1 MFVTKYSNNK
11 IKEFIKKNKFIIFLL
26 TIFFLYHYNIAANLE
41 FYYDDWFFVSI
52 VNNSHNFLENF
63 NILKEIYIVRPVGML
78 YLAFLSLFK
87 FNNIIFIYIF
97 NLFLWVLS
105 GIIITA
111 VLNKNLFF
119 FSKYFFLFFY
129 SLPSISN
136 SFIYS
141 PIIQGLSTIAVFLW
155 AISLYFVS
163 KKNGMLLSIL
173 FIGLSLLAYELT
185 VALIPLNI
193 LIYIINKNLLNKN
206 IDKKIIFLIKL
217 FIISI
222 FFLISFYILQNILS
236 SFSSAEIIK
245 YGLSE
250 DDFLDNIIK
259 YFFHP
264 LNLVFIQIPKLWI
277 DGLILFFSKITYIK
291 FITLI
296 IINVILIFYF
306 FKKKKNNKKIF
317 FKYFFL
323 YNLTLITIYFG
334 IFLVYL
340 VATSVPDLKGYYN
353 RGLLGLHIWISLLIL
368 QILYFKNFAKIIFCL
383 LGIFIL
389 NLNLISFYEQ
399 QEIHVNNSL
408 IRKDII
414 NKTIEIS
421 KGENLIFSSFETYSK
436 NKYNFIP
443 VFSDEVYDY
452 SNSISAKTNNSL
464 RAHRIYNNTECR
476 KILNFDN
483 NTFSGFVPSRNRKT
497 KEDQKINFLELNENV
512 KIDQNILLY
521 DYQENKLVKGT
532 TSELQSLLKKVFNC
546 N

>member
-1 MFVTKYSNNK
+1 MLVTKYSNNK
-11 IKEFIKKNKFIIFLL
+11 INEFIKKNKFIIFLL
-26 TIFFLYHYNIAANLE
+26 TIFFLYHYNVAANLE

-52 VNNSHNFLENF
+52 VNNSHNFLQNF
-63 NILKEIYIVRPVGML
+63 SIFKEIYIVRPVGML
-78 YLAFLSLFK
+78 YLAFLSLLK

-105 GIIITA
+105 GIIIMV

-119 FSKYFFLFFY
+119 FSRYFFLFFY
-129 SLPSISN
+129 LLPSISN

-141 PIIQGLSTIAVFLW
+141 PIIQGLSTLAVFFW
-155 AISLYFVS
+155 AISLYFAS

-193 LIYIINKNLLNKN
+193 LIYTINKNLLNKN
-206 IDKKIIFLIKL
+206 RNKKIIFLIKL
-217 FIISI
+217 FLLSLI
-222 FFLISFYILQNILS
+222 FLISFYLLQNILS
-236 SFSSAEIIK
+236 SSSSAKIFK
-245 YGLSE
+245 YGFSE

-264 LNLVFIQIPKLWI
+264 LILVFVQIPKLWI
-277 DGLILFFSKITYIK
+277 DGFILFFSNITFIK

-296 IINVILIFYF
+296 VTTVILIFYF
-306 FKKKKNNKKIF
+306 FKKKQNYKKISS
-317 FKYFFL
+317 KYLFL
-323 YNLTLITIYFG
+323 FNLTLIIIFLG

-353 RGLLGLHIWISLLIL
+353 RGLLGLHIWMSLFIL

-399 QEIHVNNSL
+399 QEIHLNNSL

-421 KGENLIFSSFETYSK
+421 KAENLIFSTFETYSK

-476 KILNFDN
+476 MILNFDN
-483 NTFSGFVPSRNRKT
+483 NTFSGFVPSRNRKI
-497 KEDQKINFLELNENV
+497 KEDQKINFLELNENI
-512 KIDQNILLY
+512 KIDQKILIY
-521 DYQENKLVKGT
+521 NYEKSKLVLGN
-532 TSELQSLLKKVFNC
+532 TSELQNLLKKVFNC
-546 N
+546 K

>member
-1 MFVTKYSNNK
+1 MLVTKYSNNK
-11 IKEFIKKNKFIIFLL
+11 INEFIKKNKFIIFLL
-26 TIFFLYHYNIAANLE
+26 TIFFLYHYNVAANLE

-52 VNNSHNFLENF
+52 VNNSHNFLQNL

-105 GIIITA
+105 GIIITI

-119 FSKYFFLFFY
+119 SGYLFLFFFL
-129 SLPSISN
+129 LPSISN

-141 PIIQGLSTIAVFLW
+141 PIIQGLSTVAVFLW
-155 AISLYFVS
+155 AISLYFAS
-163 KKNGMLLSIL
+163 KKNGILLSIL

-206 IDKKIIFLIKL
+206 IDRKIIFLIKL
-217 FIISI
+217 FSISL
-222 FFLISFYILQNILS
+222 FLLISFYVLQNILS
-236 SFSSAEIIK
+236 SFSSAKIIK

-250 DDFLDNIIK
+250 DDFLDNVIK

-264 LNLVFIQIPKLWI
+264 LILVFTQIPKLWI
-277 DGLILFFSKITYIK
+277 DGFILFFSNINFVKI
-291 FITLI
+291 ITLI
-296 IINVILIFYF
+296 IINGILIFYL
-306 FKKKKNNKKIF
+306 FKKNKNNKKIS
-317 FKYFFL
+317 FKHFFL
-323 YNLTLITIYFG
+323 YNLTLITIFFG

-452 SNSISAKTNNSL
+452 GNSISAKTNNSL

-483 NTFSGFVPSRNRKT
+483 NIFSGFVPSRNRKI

-521 DYQENKLVKGT
+521 DYQENKLVTGKT
-532 TSELQSLLKKVFNC
+532 NDLQSLLKKLFNC

>member
-1 MFVTKYSNNK
+1 MLVTKYSNNK
-11 IKEFIKKNKFIIFLL
+11 VNEFIKKNKFIIFLL
-26 TIFFLYHYNIAANLE
+26 TIFFLYHYNVAANLE

-52 VNNSHNFLENF
+52 VNNSHNFLQNF
-63 NILKEIYIVRPVGML
+63 NIFKEIYIVRPIGML

-97 NLFLWVLS
+97 NIFLWVIS
-105 GIIITA
+105 GIIITI

-119 FSKYFFLFFY
+119 SGYLFLFFFL
-129 SLPSISN
+129 LPSISN

-141 PIIQGLSTIAVFLW
+141 PIIQGLSTLAVFLW
-155 AISLYFVS
+155 AISLYFAS
-163 KKNGMLLSIL
+163 KKKGMLLSIL
-173 FIGLSLLAYELT
+173 FIGLSLLTYELT
-185 VALIPLNI
+185 VTLIPLNI
-193 LIYIINKNLLNKN
+193 LIYTINKNLLNKN
-206 IDKKIIFLIKL
+206 INKKIIFLIKL
-217 FIISI
+217 FLLSLI
-222 FFLISFYILQNILS
+222 FLISFYLLQNILS
-236 SFSSAEIIK
+236 SFSSAKIFK
-245 YGLSE
+245 YGFSE
-250 DDFLDNIIK
+250 DDFLNNVIK

-264 LNLVFIQIPKLWI
+264 LILVFVQIPKLWV
-277 DGLILFFSKITYIK
+277 DGFILFFSNITFIK

-296 IINVILIFYF
+296 IINVTLIFYF
-306 FKKKKNNKKIF
+306 FKKKQNYKKISS
-317 FKYFFL
+317 KYLFL
-323 YNLTLITIYFG
+323 FNLTLIIIFFG

-353 RGLLGLHIWISLLIL
+353 RGLLGLHIWISLFIL

-483 NTFSGFVPSRNRKT
+483 KTFSGFVPSRNRKI
-497 KEDQKINFLELNENV
+497 KEDQKINFLELNENI
-512 KIDQNILLY
+512 KIDQKILIY
-521 DYQENKLVKGT
+521 NYEKSKLVLGN
-532 TSELQSLLKKVFNC
+532 TSELQNLLKKVFNC
-546 N
+546 K

>member
-1 MFVTKYSNNK
+1 MLVTKYSNNK
-11 IKEFIKKNKFIIFLL
+11 INEFIKKNKFIIFLL
-26 TIFFLYHYNIAANLE
+26 TIFFLYHYNVAANLE

-52 VNNSHNFLENF
+52 VNNSHNFLQNF
-63 NILKEIYIVRPVGML
+63 NIFKEIYIVRPIGML

-97 NLFLWVLS
+97 NIFLWVIS
-105 GIIITA
+105 GIIITI

-119 FSKYFFLFFY
+119 SGYLFLFFFL
-129 SLPSISN
+129 LPSISN

-141 PIIQGLSTIAVFLW
+141 PIIQGLSTLAVFFW
-155 AISLYFVS
+155 AISLYFAS
-163 KKNGMLLSIL
+163 KKNGILLSIL

-193 LIYIINKNLLNKN
+193 LIYTINKNLLNEN
-206 IDKKIIFLIKL
+206 INKKIFFLIKL
-217 FIISI
+217 FLLSLI
-222 FFLISFYILQNILS
+222 FLISFYLLQNILS
-236 SFSSAEIIK
+236 SFSSVKIFK
-245 YGLSE
+245 YGFSE
-250 DDFLDNIIK
+250 DDFLNNVIK

-264 LNLVFIQIPKLWI
+264 LILVFVQIPKLWI
-277 DGLILFFSKITYIK
+277 DGFNLFFSNITFIK

-306 FKKKKNNKKIF
+306 FKKKENYKKNSS
-317 FKYFFL
+317 KYLFL
-323 YNLTLITIYFG
+323 FNLTLIIIFFG

-353 RGLLGLHIWISLLIL
+353 RGLLGLHIWISLFML
-368 QILYFKNFAKIIFCL
+368 QILHFKNFTKIIFSL

-421 KGENLIFSSFETYSK
+421 NGENLIFSSFETYSK

-483 NTFSGFVPSRNRKT
+483 NTFSGFVPSRNRKI
-497 KEDQKINFLELNENV
+497 KEDQKINFLELNENI

-521 DYQENKLVKGT
+521 NYQENKLAEGKV
-532 TSELQSLLKKVFNC
+532 SELQSLLKKNFNC

>member
-1 MFVTKYSNNK
+1 MNS
-11 IKEFIKKNKFIIFLL
+11 IIKKNKFIIFLL
-26 TIFFLYHYNIAANLE
+26 TLFFLYHYNIAANLE

-52 VNNSHNFLENF
+52 VNNSHNFLQNL

-97 NLFLWVLS
+97 NIFLWVIS
-105 GIIITA
+105 GFIITI

-119 FSKYFFLFFY
+119 SGYLFFFFFL
-129 SLPSISN
+129 LPSISN

-141 PIIQGLSTIAVFLW
+141 PIIQGLSTVAVFLW
-155 AISLYFVS
+155 AISLYFAS

-193 LIYIINKNLLNKN
+193 LIYIINKNLLYKN
-206 IDKKIIFLIKL
+206 INKKIIFLIKL
-217 FIISI
+217 FLLSLI
-222 FFLISFYILQNILS
+222 FLISFYLLQNILS
-236 SFSSAEIIK
+236 SFSSAKIIK

-250 DDFLDNIIK
+250 DDFLKNVIK

-264 LNLVFIQIPKLWI
+264 LILVFVQIPKLWI
-277 DGLILFFSKITYIK
+277 DGFILFFSNITFIK

-296 IINVILIFYF
+296 IVNVILIFYF
-306 FKKKKNNKKIF
+306 FEKKQNNKKKI

-323 YNLTLITIYFG
+323 YNLTLITIFFG

-353 RGLLGLHIWISLLIL
+353 RGLLGLHILISLFML
-368 QILYFKNFAKIIFCL
+368 QILYFNNCVKIIFFL
-383 LGIFIL
+383 LGIFII

-399 QEIHVNNSL
+399 QEIHLNNSL

-421 KGENLIFSSFETYSK
+421 KAENLIFSSFETYSK

-483 NTFSGFVPSRNRKT
+483 NTFSGFVSSRNRKI
-497 KEDQKINFLELNENV
+497 KEDQKINFLELNENI

-521 DYQENKLVKGT
+521 DYQENKLVTGKIN
-532 TSELQSLLKKVFNC
+532 ELQSLLKKLFNC